1 MFFQALAG
9 WLPLAL
15 HIPDGFLSVPVSL
28 AWWVLTIVAVGVAVR
43 KVGGALSERQIPL
56 MNGDIP
62 DETALLGYLRGRL
75 GQREEALR
83 ALGELDRLVQEGRY
97 VSPVQRAWVHLG
109 LGEHDRALAL
119 LADGVEQHA
128 HRAGTAF
135 VMLGFIFEP
144 VASDPRFIEL
154 LGRMGL
160 PAPED
165 PRT

>member
-1 MFFQALAG
+1 MLERRAPPPAGFPAAAGAAPNPNDLWTLAR
-9 WLPLAL
+9 
-15 HIPDGFLSVPVSL
+15 IQ
-28 AWWVLTIVAVGVAVR
+28 
-43 KVGGALSERQIPL
+43 GGEGRYEEAIAQLERQIPL